1 MAATTTTTRIMALE
15 GQLAQ
20 VTELLSQ
27 LVAANAAKPVV
38 QAPAVTTRRD
48 DWIPHYDACA
58 FSRPVVAIFDDD
70 NAAFDFRAAMAAQVS
85 HPVAVR
91 PCRVGP
97 KGQEFRGYAVY

>member
-15 GQLAQ
+15 GQIHGI
-20 VTELLSQ
+20 TELLEQ

-38 QAPAVTTRRD
+38 QNPAPTRRD
-48 DWIPHYDACA
+48 DWIPHYDACN

-70 NAAFDFRAAMAAQVS
+70 NAAFDFRAAMAAEVS

-91 PCRVGP
+91 PCRIGA
-97 KGQEFRGYAVY
+97 KGAEFRGYAVY